1 MKELVEYI
9 AKSIVR
15 EPEEVKVTE
24 EAADDDSVLVKLE
37 VAAEDKG
44 RVIGRQG
51 RVAEAIRTL
60 LRVVATKEGVR
71 VRLEIV

>member
-9 AKSIVR
+9 VKSIVA
-15 EPEEVKVTE
+15 EPDKVSITE
-24 EAADDDSVLVKLE
+24 ETRDTGLVIKLE
-37 VAAEDKG
+37 VAPDDKG
-44 RVIGRQG
+44 RVIGKQG

-60 LRVVATKEGVR
+60 LRVKGARDDTR